1 MAEILDPIV
10 VNLGKT
16 RSKKIRK
23 LKRNGTGR
31 LMDEVMDTFEQVR
44 ADMGA
49 EADGKEFVPVL
60 LVYNRRRGRRRS
72 KGMKMKLPIKF

>member
-60 LVYNRRRGRRRS
+60 LVYNRPRKRS
-72 KGMKMKLPIKF
+72 KGMKMKLPLKF